1 MAFQN
6 GLVPAKSVLK
16 ADKSGTSTRIEHGF
30 QGHDRQ
36 VPKNVLEHQSGITG
50 AGHVMSHLRETF
62 VWCRAG
68 ARRMCHT
75 QGKPVEEHMFITG
88 RVKDRVEMSGPHT
101 RCLTTPSGSCA
112 MLHFD
117 SMVLPFLPHCLCV
130 SLCLSACTCLC
141 TCLSLSLYLHLSLS
155 LHLCVPVCFC
165 LCKYLCLSLQISL
178 ALSECMYAYMCVAYT
193 CVYTYVLSLH
203 PCV

>member
-16 ADKSGTSTRIEHGF
+16 ADESGTSTRIEHGF

-36 VPKNVLEHQSGITG
+36 VSKNVLEHQPGITG
-50 AGHVMSHLRETF
+50 AGHVMSHQRETL

-101 RCLTTPSGSCA
+101 R
-112 MLHFD
+112 
-117 SMVLPFLPHCLCV
+117 
-130 SLCLSACTCLC
+130 
-141 TCLSLSLYLHLSLS
+141 
-155 LHLCVPVCFC
+155 
-165 LCKYLCLSLQISL
+165 
-178 ALSECMYAYMCVAYT
+178 
-193 CVYTYVLSLH
+193 
-203 PCV
+203 